1 MNASPTIVVVIV
13 TLALCLPFV
22 RLMGGAPDYHQLPQV
37 HTPR

>member
-22 RLMGGAPDYHQLPQV
+22 RLMGAPDYHQLPQV